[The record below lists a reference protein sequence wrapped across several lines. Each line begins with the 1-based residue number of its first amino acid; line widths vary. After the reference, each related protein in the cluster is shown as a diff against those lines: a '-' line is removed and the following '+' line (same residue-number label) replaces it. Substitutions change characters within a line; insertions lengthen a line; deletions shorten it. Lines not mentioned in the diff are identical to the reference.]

1 MFRMWAKIYKDNHL
15 IKDTVVFNKDYS
27 LSRTQMVFQA
37 IDEICYSFD
46 LGKPIW
52 LDSTVTDF
60 KRHDK
65 ARFYQDNFIEV
76 IEFDFLEV
84 QVIEE

>member
-15 IKDTVVFNKDYS
+15 VKDMVASNNDYS

-37 IDEICYSFD
+37 IDEVCYAFD

-65 ARFYQDNFIEV
+65 TRFYQDNFIEA